1 MSSLDLDDTQ
11 LDRRIETLDS
21 RYRKASLHLDLARM
35 EYFQLKL
42 GGGEP
47 DRIAR
52 AIDRIVEL
60 TQERDALRAELDGLE
75 DLH

>member
-11 LDRRIETLDS
+11 RERRIETLDS
-21 RYRKASLHLDLARM
+21 RYRKTSLHLDLARL

-42 GGGEP
+42 SSGDL
-47 DRIAR
+47 DRVAT

-60 TQERDALRAELDGLE
+60 TQQRDSLRAELDGLE